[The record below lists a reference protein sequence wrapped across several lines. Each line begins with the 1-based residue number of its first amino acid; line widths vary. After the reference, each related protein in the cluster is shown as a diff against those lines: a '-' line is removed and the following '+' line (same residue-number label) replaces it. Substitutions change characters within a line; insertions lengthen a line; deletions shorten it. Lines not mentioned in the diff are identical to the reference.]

1 MSQDYTPH
9 LLQAQALL
17 QDLIAHINAF
27 DIERL
32 LYHAPITDRIK
43 FKESPWGQE
52 EVMGMRKWIEGI
64 HHHARILE
72 SLTLSGI
79 PPKEDPLPT
88 VQGLITYWKIIV
100 TSKPPIVGVRM
111 TMGGEK
117 RIQAGNKL
125 TNGQRSGA
133 STPLG
138 ARKGGSNGASSVKG
152 KEKEVWVDVVAD
164 GGKEWIRI
172 YSKKISHLLA
182 EFREADSYINSDYD
196 SETDEENLSEEAG
209 QSGPTRKVN
218 SGTNGEAS
226 DTPSNSLLEMARDLS
241 RAASMVD
248 RIPGAEQPK
257 LNIRL
262 TRIPERAQDL
272 YNEND
277 DRHFPSSGSHEGSEW
292 PDSRIPD
299 TFDRVRSMGVN
310 LLFGDLSDIS
320 LSSPLLKGYPV
331 PAEAVP
337 SLKINLD
344 ITTLMGLCSDVLHY
358 PLPANRQEAA
368 RRSLR
373 PADQLLVSASGQVG
387 SRGRDGTGRG
397 KGKGK
402 KEDKK
407 ELEEEDEELRGQSQN
422 SRELFRCILE
432 EMERPF
438 IEEFDKVLR
447 TAWNDQKRRTKD
459 EDHQREARALN
470 DIIKDNATDVQDRLS
485 ELATDESNMPR
496 VEFWT
501 TRQAAQYT
509 YEALSSGPAH
519 GYGAEQRR
527 MRRMLGLE
535 KGDFFEGSRYE
546 GKAGI
551 FGGFKLRIFDTN
563 RFEPGALV
571 IEETRAPSLG
581 LPGGEESD
589 SNGVTAAKTGFHR
602 TLASITQLFLDQYY
616 ASIPPSLS
624 EQTSSSSSAPTAT
637 TIILPNFLQPKKI
650 PTPPIAKITLPF
662 PVVSLHSLQRG
673 AEEGMTTVMMGTA
686 TLKEVWGQTRW
697 RVRGWERGW
706 YDLDW
711 KEVDGHNSKD
721 EQEEWKTESRP
732 QRRERGPTAVMIFPY
747 RVFGE
752 GKRVRFEKG
761 DYSYP
766 APQ

>member
-1 MSQDYTPH
+1 MSQDFTPQ
-9 LLQAQALL
+9 LFKAQALL
-17 QDLIAHINAF
+17 HDLIANIEAF

-32 LYHAPITDRIK
+32 LYHAPVIDRIK
-43 FKESPWGQE
+43 FEESSWGQE
-52 EVMGMRKWIEGI
+52 EVMGLRKWVEGI
-64 HHHARILE
+64 HHHRRILE
-72 SLTLSGI
+72 SMTNSGI

-100 TSKPPIVGVRM
+100 TSRPPIVGVRM
-111 TMGGEK
+111 AMGGEK
-117 RIQAGNKL
+117 RIQIGNKMS
-125 TNGQRSGA
+125 NGQRSAA
-133 STPLG
+133 STPIGAKNGRLQNAGLG
-138 ARKGGSNGASSVKG
+138 KGKE

-164 GGKEWIRI
+164 GGREWIRI

-196 SETDEENLSEEAG
+196 SDSDPDFEEDDLAV
-209 QSGPTRKVN
+209 QKGPRPDGFSN
-218 SGTNGEAS
+218 DG
-226 DTPSNSLLEMARDLS
+226 PSNSLTDMARDLS

-248 RIPGAEQPK
+248 RIPGAEAPK
-257 LNIRL
+257 LTVRL
-262 TRIPERAQDL
+262 SRIPETPQHL
-272 YNEND
+272 YTDNND
-277 DRHFPSSGSHEGSEW
+277 QSPSSPSNIQDAGW
-292 PDSRIPD
+292 PDLRIPE
-299 TFDRVRSMGVN
+299 TFDRVRAMGIN
-310 LLFGDLSDIS
+310 LLFGDLSDIP
-320 LSSPLLKGYPV
+320 LSSPVLKGHPV
-331 PAEAVP
+331 PAQSIP

-373 PADQLLVSASGQVG
+373 PSDQLLVSVSGQVG

-402 KEDKK
+402 KEDEK
-407 ELEEEDEELRGQSQN
+407 EMEEEDEELKGQSQN

-438 IEEFDKVLR
+438 IEEFAKVLI
-447 TAWNDQKRRTKD
+447 TAWEDQKARDKS
-459 EDHQREARALN
+459 DHLPYHCNLHESAENGASGLQERISKLDLDRGADL
-470 DIIKDNATDVQDRLS
+470 DNEGGTPQ
-485 ELATDESNMPR
+485 

-519 GYGAEQRR
+519 GFGAEQRR

-535 KGDFFEGSRYE
+535 AGDFFEGSRYE
-546 GKAGI
+546 GKAGV
-551 FGGFKLRIFDTN
+551 FEGFKLKIFDTN
-563 RFEPGALV
+563 MFEPGSV
-571 IEETRAPSLG
+571 IENKPDRSREGPT
-581 LPGGEESD
+581 GESTENED
-589 SNGVTAAKTGFHR
+589 EARNEKGNAVCKTGFHR
-602 TLASITQLFLDQYY
+602 TLADITQLFLNQYY
-616 ASIPPSLS
+616 ASISP
-624 EQTSSSSSAPTAT
+624 APTSASAT
-637 TIILPNFLQPKKI
+637 LPNFLQPKKI
-650 PTPPIAKITLPF
+650 PTPPIAKISLPF
-662 PVVSLHSLQRG
+662 PVVSLHSLHRG
-673 AEEGMTTVMMGTA
+673 ALEGMTTIMMGTA

-711 KEVDGHNSKD
+711 EDD
-721 EQEEWKTESRP
+721 ETHQHKHEEKVS
-732 QRRERGPTAVMIFPY
+732 QRQQKWENGPTAVMIFPY

-766 APQ
+766 TTQ